1 MQRLQRIFV
10 RMAIIVAGI
19 IVMFIASSSL
29 FGMDVTKMS
38 IFKREV
44 RHIGFLKVHKAAS
57 TTIENMMIRFS
68 QSRKLTAVLPKDG
81 HHLSV
86 KNAHPKSWKFFPI
99 PTNHTFD
106 ILFNHVIFSA
116 VGFRTYLPSDS
127 VYIAS
132 VREPFQQMISAFYYI
147 RRVFPQAYI
156 KNISGPNPH
165 RVYLRDP
172 KRYDEDMTSFTHN
185 GMARDFGYPPA
196 LNDNMA
202 LFQEYMERLG
212 TFFDLVIVME
222 KFDESIILMR
232 RLLRWSIKDIVYIK
246 ANVSKLNSSIEIT
259 DQDRQL
265 HRQWAP
271 LDYAL
276 YDFFLKKLENQISTQ
291 FSDFTREVKYFKQ
304 VLKRVEEFCQ
314 QKTIIQPLIIDVS
327 EFSDQFQI
335 TDLDCVVM
343 TTKESTLMNNLKE
356 DRRKEL
362 IQYGEDAIY
371 IKKKRESIIWTPA
384 LQLDV

>member
-1 MQRLQRIFV
+1 MV
-10 RMAIIVAGI
+10 
-19 IVMFIASSSL
+19 
-29 FGMDVTKMS
+29 

-68 QSRKLTAVLPKDG
+68 QSRKLTIVLPKDG

-86 KNAHPKSWKFFPI
+86 KNASPKSWKFFPV
-99 PTNHTFD
+99 PKNHTFD

-116 VGFRTYLPSDS
+116 IGFRTYLPSDS

-172 KRYDEDMTSFTHN
+172 KRYDQDLTSFTHN
-185 GMARDFGYPPA
+185 GMAQDFGYPPA

-202 LFQEYMERLG
+202 QFQEYVERLG
-212 TFFDLVIVME
+212 AFFDLVIVME
-222 KFDESIILMR
+222 KFDESIILMK
-232 RLLRWSIKDIVYIK
+232 RLLCWSMKDIVYIK
-246 ANVSKLNSSIEIT
+246 ANVLKLNSSIEIT

-265 HRQWAP
+265 HRHWAP
-271 LDYAL
+271 LDYFL
-276 YDFFLKKLENQISTQ
+276 YDFFLKKLENQISAQ
-291 FSDFTREVKYFKQ
+291 FSEFTREVAYFKQ
-304 VLKRVEEFCQ
+304 LLKRVKKFCT
-314 QKTIIQPLIIDVS
+314 QKNITKPLIIDVS
-327 EFSDQFQI
+327 EFSNGFQI
-335 TDLDCVVM
+335 SDSDCVVM
-343 TTKESTLMNNLKE
+343 TAKESTSMNNLKE
-356 DRRKEL
+356 NRRQEL
-362 IQYGEDAIY
+362 MEFGEDAIY
-371 IKKKRESIIWTPA
+371 IKKKRQSITWTPA